1 MTSVNDLSREQV
13 DIDPDAEAT
22 ASCPEER
29 NTLRDFVDLL
39 RVVLVFLVLF
49 WGIKTFVVE
58 GYEVQGDSMAPTLLD
73 GERILV
79 FKLPMQLTRLSLFS
93 EIVPFREGDIIVF
106 DGADNKRYVK
116 RVVAAHPERRSNT
129 VNARTRDDASD
140 DVVRVEY
147 DHGKLR
153 VNNWQV
159 EEPYLPE
166 RERESPDWDLCLLK
180 PGECYVLGDHRSMSK
195 DSRSFRAVPDDR
207 IVGKAV
213 FRFWPLSRFGR
224 VR

>member
-1 MTSVNDLSREQV
+1 VEGPWSQENAETIGTQEDSVSQ
-13 DIDPDAEAT
+13 A
-22 ASCPEER
+22 EER
-29 NTLRDFVDLL
+29 NAFRDFLDLL
-39 RVVLVFLVLF
+39 RAVLIFLVLF
-49 WGIKTFVVE
+49 WGLKTFVAE

-79 FKLPMQLTRLSLFS
+79 FKLPMQLSRMSLFS
-93 EIVPFREGDIIVF
+93 EIIPFREGDIIVF

-116 RVVAAHPERRSNT
+116 RVVAAHPERRANT
-129 VNARTRDDASD
+129 VNARTRDDSSD
-140 DVVRVEY
+140 NVVKVEY
-147 DHGKLR
+147 DHGVLR
-153 VNNWQV
+153 VNNWLV
-159 EEPYLPE
+159 DEPYLTD

-213 FRFWPLSRFGR
+213 FRFWPLSRFGW
-224 VR
+224 VK

>member
-1 MTSVNDLSREQV
+1 MTSVEDWPREQ
-13 DIDPDAEAT
+13 IDMTPETESA
-22 ASCPEER
+22 ASQPEEHAS
-29 NTLRDFVDLL
+29 LRDFLDLL
-39 RVVLVFLVLF
+39 RIVLVFLVTF

-58 GYEVQGDSMAPTLLD
+58 GYEVQGDSMAPALLD

-79 FKLPMQLTRLSLFS
+79 FKLPMQLTRISLFS
-93 EIVPFREGDIIVF
+93 DIVPFREGDIIVF

-116 RVVAAHPERRSNT
+116 RVVAAHPERRANT
-129 VNARTRDDASD
+129 VNARTRDDTSD
-140 DVVRVEY
+140 NVVRVEY

-166 RERESPDWDLCLLK
+166 RERISPDWDLCLLK

-224 VR
+224 VK

>member
-1 MTSVNDLSREQV
+1 MEGPWSQENAETIGMQDDSVSQ
-13 DIDPDAEAT
+13 A
-22 ASCPEER
+22 EER
-29 NTLRDFVDLL
+29 NAFRDFLDLL
-39 RVVLVFLVLF
+39 RAVLIFLVLF
-49 WGIKTFVVE
+49 WGLKTFVAE

-79 FKLPMQLTRLSLFS
+79 FKLPMQLSRMSLFS
-93 EIVPFREGDIIVF
+93 EIIPFREGDIIVF

-116 RVVAAHPERRSNT
+116 RVVAAHPERRANT
-129 VNARTRDDASD
+129 VNARTRDDSSD
-140 DVVRVEY
+140 NVVKVEY
-147 DHGKLR
+147 DHGILR

-159 EEPYLPE
+159 DEPYLTD

-213 FRFWPLSRFGR
+213 FRFWPLSRFGW
-224 VR
+224 VK